1 MEANSSVTQLLQ
13 QYRNGKREALDA
25 LFPLV
30 YDELKRL
37 AASRL
42 RDERHDHTLQPT
54 ALVHEAYLRLI
65 DQHSSDWQNRAHFFG
80 LAAEMMRRILVN
92 HAVKRNAD
100 KRFGNQTRLALDEAI
115 SFANERDVNLISLD
129 EALNELVK
137 FDEQQAKIVELRFFT
152 GLSIEETA
160 EVLGVSDSTVK
171 REWRASAF
179 TPLAA
184 KAFARISHCV
194 RDSRCSSALPFLLSD
209 KRLLHGMHLAV
220 LTQPVQRRNRRGP
233 DIGQGHTA
241 R

>member
-42 RDERHDHTLQPT
+42 RDERPDHTLQPT

-171 REWRASAF
+171 REWRM
-179 TPLAA
+179 A
-184 KAFARISHCV
+184 KAWLNQQIA
-194 RDSRCSSALPFLLSD
+194 
-209 KRLLHGMHLAV
+209 
-220 LTQPVQRRNRRGP
+220 
-233 DIGQGHTA
+233 
-241 R
+241 